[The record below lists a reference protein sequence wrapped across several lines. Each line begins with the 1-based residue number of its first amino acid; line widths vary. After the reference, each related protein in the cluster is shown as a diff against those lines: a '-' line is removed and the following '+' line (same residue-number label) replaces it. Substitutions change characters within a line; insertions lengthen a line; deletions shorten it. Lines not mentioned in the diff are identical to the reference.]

1 VTDQTSRGY
10 LSLTPTRPSGV
21 PSTSTLN
28 FPVKDVRANGVTV
41 PLGSGGVL
49 WVTYTGIPGNTAA
62 VVFDVT
68 GYFVPNSTG
77 ATYVPLSPNRL
88 VDSRPGPQQTG
99 LGGNLTSGT
108 PVSFQVSGRV
118 PSDVTK
124 NVPANATAVTG
135 NLTVTDQTSRGYL
148 SLTPTRPSGV
158 PSTSTLNFPVSDVRA
173 NGVAIPL
180 GAGGVLWVTYTSAP
194 GAHSAV
200 VFDVTGYF
208 TM

>member
-1 VTDQTSRGY
+1 VT
-10 LSLTPTRPSGV
+10 
-21 PSTSTLN
+21 
-28 FPVKDVRANGVTV
+28 FI
-41 PLGSGGVL
+41 
-49 WVTYTGIPGNTAA
+49 GIPGNTAA

-77 ATYVPLSPNRL
+77 STYVPLTPNRL
-88 VDSRPGPQQTG
+88 VDSRAGSQQTG

-108 PVSFQVSGRV
+108 SVSFQVSGRV

-124 NVPANATAVTG
+124 NVPSSATAVTG
-135 NLTVTDQTSRGYL
+135 NLTVTDQTSLGYL

-173 NGVAIPL
+173 NGVTAPL
-180 GAGGVLWVTYTSAP
+180 GSGGVLWVTFIGIP
-194 GAHSAV
+194 GNTAAV

-208 TM
+208 TK